1 MRLDRAALSL
11 SLIVALSACSSA
23 YYGVLEQLGKE
34 KRHILQDRVEAGQ
47 TAQEEAQQQFETTYD
62 AFKTVTRYDG
72 GDLEDFYEKMDANLS
87 ECEER
92 AQDVRDRIESIEE
105 VSNDLFQEWSSE
117 IELISNPKLR
127 RQSQAT
133 LRESEERYDRMI
145 SAMQNASAKMD
156 PVITAFR
163 DQVLFLKHNLNA
175 RAVASLESNVLEIES
190 DVQALIRDLQKA
202 ITEAERFLDTM
213 PS

>member
-1 MRLDRAALSL
+1 MRWVLVLGVL
-11 SLIVALSACSSA
+11 GTLVGCSSA
-23 YYGVLEQLGKE
+23 YYGMMEQLGKE

-47 TAQEEAQQQFETTYD
+47 EAQEEAQQQFETTYE

-72 GDLEDFYEKMDANLS
+72 GDLETFYEKMDADLS

-92 AQDVRDRIESIEE
+92 ADEVRARIDSIEE
-105 VSNDLFQEWSSE
+105 VSSDLFQEWSSE
-117 IELISNPKLR
+117 IELISNAKLR
-127 RQSQAT
+127 RQSQTT

-145 SAMQNASAKMD
+145 SAMQKAASKME

-175 RAVASLESNVLEIES
+175 RAVAALESNVLEIES
-190 DVQALIRDLQKA
+190 EVQALIRDMQNA
-202 ITEAERFLDTM
+202 ISEAERFLDTM
-213 PS
+213 PT

>member
-1 MRLDRAALSL
+1 MRWVLALGVL
-11 SLIVALSACSSA
+11 GTLVGCSSA
-23 YYGVLEQLGKE
+23 YYGMMEQLGKE

-47 TAQEEAQQQFETTYD
+47 EAQEEAQQQFETTYE

-72 GDLEDFYEKMDANLS
+72 GDLETFYEKMDADLS

-92 AQDVRDRIESIEE
+92 ADEVRDRIDSIEE
-105 VSNDLFQEWSSE
+105 VSSDLFQEWSSE
-117 IELISNPKLR
+117 IELISNAKLR
-127 RQSQAT
+127 RQSQTT

-145 SAMQNASAKMD
+145 SAMQKAASKME

-175 RAVASLESNVLEIES
+175 RAVAALESNVLEIES
-190 DVQALIRDLQKA
+190 EVQALIRDMQNA
-202 ITEAERFLDTM
+202 ISEAERFLDTM
-213 PS
+213 PT